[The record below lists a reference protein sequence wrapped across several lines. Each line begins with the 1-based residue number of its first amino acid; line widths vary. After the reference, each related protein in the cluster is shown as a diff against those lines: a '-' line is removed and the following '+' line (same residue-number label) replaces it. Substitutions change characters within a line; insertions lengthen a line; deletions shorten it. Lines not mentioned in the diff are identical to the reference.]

1 MLFDVDK
8 NKYVMQIDSTDRL
21 INKIPKIE
29 AHLKGIRHKAFSVL
43 IFNND
48 GKMLIQK
55 SAKEKYHSGGLWSNA
70 CCGHQITQ
78 DLLYEAQKRLFE
90 ELGIVC
96 KLRDLFRFHYNEVVS
111 SSMIENETDDVLIG
125 FVNSYDIY
133 PNPEEIEKVK
143 WMDFSALLDDIKIN
157 PNNYTIWF
165 KIITNTVEKSYRK
178 LINDMLTP
186 IKD

>member
-1 MLFDVDK
+1 
-8 NKYVMQIDSTDRL
+8 
-21 INKIPKIE
+21 
-29 AHLKGIRHKAFSVL
+29 
-43 IFNND
+43 
-48 GKMLIQK
+48 
-55 SAKEKYHSGGLWSNA
+55 
-70 CCGHQITQ
+70 
-78 DLLYEAQKRLFE
+78 
-90 ELGIVC
+90 
-96 KLRDLFRFHYNEVVS
+96 
-111 SSMIENETDDVLIG
+111 MIENETDDVLIG

-133 PNPEEIEKVK
+133 PNPGEIEKVK

>member
-1 MLFDVDK
+1 
-8 NKYVMQIDSTDRL
+8 
-21 INKIPKIE
+21 
-29 AHLKGIRHKAFSVL
+29 
-43 IFNND
+43 
-48 GKMLIQK
+48 MLIQK
-55 SAKEKYHSGGLWSNA
+55 RAKENYHSGGLWSNA

-133 PNPEEIEKVK
+133 PNPEEIEKVLIPIADDK
-143 WMDFSALLDDIKIN
+143 IQRKITEVIKESFRLRAESKALLEKA
-157 PNNYTIWF
+157 
-165 KIITNTVEKSYRK
+165 KKSVELAIETSEKK
-178 LINDMLTP
+178 AVDLLNLTLEC
-186 IKD
+186 